1 MHQRNEKPTFSKV
14 LRRLTKKPFT
24 ACFVKKW
31 PFWKKRWLNCPA
43 SSVSRK
49 TRAFWKSPS
58 PPLYLRVPILSEETS
73 MKQMSSTA
81 VVAQEA
87 LLLPTPS
94 FEARKCR
101 ARREVDDNLL
111 ASGFSII
118 NLCSA
123 LAGTLC
129 FPREL
134 GGNSFKKFWMT
145 HISFVKSI
153 VQCAISTKTYQSSHD
168 DNLLIFKRLSNC
180 KDIPIFYRLNNT
192 VVGENASS
200 HEELRKTLNRCV
212 PHFLLTESSVSQV
225 FRHQGLAFPF
235 SAAFSFTSSSS
246 SSSRLK
252 LIRH

>member
-1 MHQRNEKPTFSKV
+1 
-14 LRRLTKKPFT
+14 
-24 ACFVKKW
+24 
-31 PFWKKRWLNCPA
+31 
-43 SSVSRK
+43 
-49 TRAFWKSPS
+49 
-58 PPLYLRVPILSEETS
+58 
-73 MKQMSSTA
+73 
-81 VVAQEA
+81 
-87 LLLPTPS
+87 
-94 FEARKCR
+94 
-101 ARREVDDNLL
+101 
-111 ASGFSII
+111 
-118 NLCSA
+118 
-123 LAGTLC
+123 
-129 FPREL
+129 
-134 GGNSFKKFWMT
+134 MT

-235 SAAFSFTSSSS
+235 SVAFSFT

-252 LIRH
+252 LIRQQQRETKCKVLITKT